1 MARIALSALA
11 AVLMMGGGVIAPAS
25 GNDTLSGPPPTSCD
39 CSNCSAEWCKPD
51 PPGPKVTYV
60 GGVRTS
66 PSKTTAIKSGD

>member
-1 MARIALSALA
+1 MVRIILSTLA
-11 AVLMMGGGVIAPAS
+11 ALLMMSGSAVAPAS
-25 GNDTLSGPPPTSCD
+25 SNDSLSGPAPTSCD

-66 PSKTTAIKSGD
+66 PSKSTTIKSGD